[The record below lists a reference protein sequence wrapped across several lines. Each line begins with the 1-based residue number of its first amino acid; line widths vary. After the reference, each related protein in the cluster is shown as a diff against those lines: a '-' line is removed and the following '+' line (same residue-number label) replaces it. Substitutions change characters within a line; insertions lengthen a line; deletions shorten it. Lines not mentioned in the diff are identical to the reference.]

1 MATDDIGSDGLSNT
15 NDIDGSEGNGLPDIG
30 EPNFDWMDNEEYT
43 PITTH
48 YSVKDLE
55 TNFDSFTPNDTFF
68 VALNKKNLLMR

>member
-43 PITTH
+43 PLQLTTAL
-48 YSVKDLE
+48 KILKPI
-55 TNFDSFTPNDTFF
+55 FDSFTP
-68 VALNKKNLLMR
+68 K